1 MTETKGAIP
10 ILSTVNL
17 THSQAKSVQQISPQ
31 LVLNPVNA
39 SSENFRTLLA
49 RAEILL
55 THFQDTGFDPE
66 LAPRLRWIQLTSA
79 SVERILEQPIIKTDV
94 AITNCSGI
102 HAVPIAE
109 YVFASMLAF
118 SRKLPELL
126 QRQQRRHWSSAPEI
140 YERLRGNEL
149 RGATL
154 GILGY
159 GSIGRE
165 VGRLGHSFGM
175 KVLACKKDPATRLDK
190 GWQITGVG
198 DPEGEIPEVFYAL
211 DQLHEFLSACDYLV
225 LACPLTAETTG
236 VIDAAALKA
245 MRSNAYLVNVGRG
258 KLVDEMALVSA
269 LKEGWIAGAGLD
281 VVTIEPLPPESE
293 FFNLPNVILTP
304 HCSGTTA
311 KYDDR
316 ATELF
321 CDNLSRY
328 LKGERLLNE
337 INRELGY

>member
-1 MTETKGAIP
+1 MTETKGAIRV
-10 ILSTVNL
+10 LSTVNL
-17 THSQAKSVQQISPQ
+17 NHSQAKSVQQISPR
-31 LVLNPVNA
+31 LVLNQVNR
-39 SSENFRTLLA
+39 SSEHFRPLLA

-66 LAPRLRWIQLTSA
+66 LVPRLKWIQLTSA
-79 SVERILEQPIIKTDV
+79 SVERIFEQPIINTDV
-94 AITNCSGI
+94 TITNSSGI
-102 HAVPIAE
+102 HAAPIAE

-126 QRQQRRHWSSAPEI
+126 RRQQRRHWSSADEV
-140 YERLRGNEL
+140 YAQLMGTEL

-154 GILGY
+154 GVLGY

-165 VGRLGHSFGM
+165 VARLGAAFGM
-175 KVLACKKDPATRLDK
+175 RVLACKKDPAKRIDP
-190 GWQITGVG
+190 GWQLTGLG
-198 DPEGEIPEVFYAL
+198 DPEGTIPESFYGME
-211 DQLHEFLSACDYLV
+211 QLHEFLFSCDYIV

-245 MRSNAYLVNVGRG
+245 MRPNAFLVNVGRG
-258 KLVDEMALVSA
+258 KLLDETALVSA
-269 LKEGWIAGAGLD
+269 LKEGRIAGAGLD
-281 VVTIEPLPPESE
+281 VATIEPLPPESE
-293 FFNLPNVILTP
+293 LFDLPNLILTP
-304 HCSGTTA
+304 HCSGTTP

-328 LKGERLLNE
+328 LQGQRLLNE
-337 INRELGY
+337 ISREHGY